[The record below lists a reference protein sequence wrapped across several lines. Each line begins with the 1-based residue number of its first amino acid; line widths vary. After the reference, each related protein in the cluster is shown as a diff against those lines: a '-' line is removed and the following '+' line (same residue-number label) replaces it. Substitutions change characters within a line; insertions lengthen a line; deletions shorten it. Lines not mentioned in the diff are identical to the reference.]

1 MDDTTVWVFNLLC
14 GYWLYEKYENK
25 AVKRYFMDVSRANF
39 YAKLC
44 MKLGAYEKRLWNYF
58 KIMSSENLYFFTA
71 LILLL
76 FYGGGN
82 WKNIVLI
89 NRPFLPGLICL
100 YVNVFSFRFL
110 NWRKDFSRIYC
121 CSQSDSGGFL
131 VEKATDATST
141 CLCLTPTVKPLFSFL
156 LVWHRPLL
164 GFTHSFFSSF

>member
-76 FYGGGN
+76 FL
-82 WKNIVLI
+82 WRWQLKEHSFDKPPIFTRFDLLVCKC
-89 NRPFLPGLICL
+89 FLFQIPEL
-100 YVNVFSFRFL
+100 
-110 NWRKDFSRIYC
+110 
-121 CSQSDSGGFL
+121 
-131 VEKATDATST
+131 EKR
-141 CLCLTPTVKPLFSFL
+141 LFSHLLLFSKWFGGISHWKSHGCNLNLFVLNPHRETTLFFL
-156 LVWHRPLL
+156 TSL
-164 GFTHSFFSSF
+164 T